1 MSRFGRSEFLRIDRA
16 ARTASWRCCSL
27 VRGLP
32 RRERRSHAIEAN
44 AMTVAIARTVHPYVG
59 MNQFYELVASDLT
72 CGRSVVCSE
81 FLYLVKGGPSARR
94 RVSAGPRV
102 RPGGRSRPGARGAPS
117 NGRHNR
123 PPTPTPTARRTV
135 EDTRLTG
142 SVALRRRGGHRRG
155 TALEMPR
162 QRATGKKPGRGAV
175 SAVRGRTTPCAGWD
189 CGLGWV
195 KPWHLGGRRWPS
207 WTG

>member
-102 RPGGRSRPGARGAPS
+102 RPGGRSRPGARGVA
-117 NGRHNR
+117 R
-123 PPTPTPTARRTV
+123 PGQYRTNPAATARR
-135 EDTRLTG
+135 
-142 SVALRRRGGHRRG
+142 RRARHPAGH
-155 TALEMPR
+155 
-162 QRATGKKPGRGAV
+162 QRAGPHRPIGHQGA
-175 SAVRGRTTPCAGWD
+175 GDTPSPPLPQHSRAHG
-189 CGLGWV
+189 V
-195 KPWHLGGRRWPS
+195 TAQPPS
-207 WTG
+207 QYSSSDH